1 MLTFLVRRTA
11 IGSVTLLLITFLI
24 FGLIR
29 NIPGT
34 PLTVAISE
42 TDPSRRISPEDL
54 ERMRKSYGLDK
65 PWHLAYIDWV
75 GGLVQGDLGRSFS
88 YKKQVTGL
96 IGERAGPTLIVSV
109 TSILL
114 AYLISIPLGL
124 YSTVRSGKSDER
136 TIGLGLYMLYSLPSF
151 VGALFL
157 VWLFY
162 QTLEWLPL
170 RGMKSSDYDSL
181 SAFGKFK
188 DIAWHAVLPIT
199 CYTYISLAYDT
210 RFIRANMAEV
220 IRQDFIRTARA
231 KGVSPLRVIFVHAFR
246 NTLIPLVTMVGLT
259 LPALLGGSVIIER
272 IFTWPGMGNLFFDSI
287 SSRDYP
293 VIMALTLIFS
303 LLTLAGQLLA
313 DVLYALVD
321 PRISYG

>member
-1 MLTFLVRRTA
+1 MLTFLVRRTV

-34 PLTVAISE
+34 PLTVAIAE
-42 TDPSRRISPEDL
+42 TDPSRRISKEDL

-65 PWHLAYIDWV
+65 PWFLAYIDWV
-75 GGLVQGDLGRSFS
+75 GGLFQGDMGRSFS
-88 YKKQVTGL
+88 YKKQVSGL

-109 TSILL
+109 TSIVL

-124 YSTVRSGKSDER
+124 YATIRSGKTDER
-136 TIGLGLYMLYSLPSF
+136 AIGLGLYMLYSLPSF

-170 RGMKSSDYDSL
+170 RGMTSSNYDTL
-181 SAFGKFK
+181 TPMGKFL
-188 DIAWHAVLPIT
+188 DIAWHAVLPVT

-231 KGVSPLRVIFVHAFR
+231 KGVSPLRVVFVHAFR

-272 IFTWPGMGNLFFDSI
+272 IFTWPGMGNLFFESI
-287 SSRDYP
+287 SARDYP
-293 VIMALTLIFS
+293 VIMGLTLMFS